1 MAERADLLTVLL
13 AAGAARRF
21 GGGKLDAP
29 VAGRPLGTWSAIA
42 LQRLP
47 ASGRLIV
54 VPPTPPAFVDA
65 LEGWDIATNPMPER
79 GIGGSIAIAARHA
92 AAYGF
97 ERMVVALA
105 DMPLVPSDHFAAL
118 ADGDAIAFTRYPD
131 GSPGVPAAFP
141 QRRFAALAELTSGGA
156 AEQDWGEEI
165 ALIAPRDGQALSD
178 VDEQGD
184 LPAVERLFLE
194 RADRKPPQ

>member
-1 MAERADLLTVLL
+1 MAERADLLTALL

-29 VAGRPLGTWSAIA
+29 VAGRALGTWAATA

-54 VPPTPPAFVDA
+54 VSPDRPAFTGG
-65 LEGWDIATNPMPER
+65 LEGWDIAINPVPER
-79 GIGGSIAIAARHA
+79 GIGGSIAVAARHA
-92 AAYGF
+92 AAQGF
-97 ERMVVALA
+97 KRMVIALA
-105 DMPLVPSDHFAAL
+105 DMPLVQSEHFAAL

-141 QRRFAALAELTSGGA
+141 QRCFATLAELTAGGA

-165 ALIAPRDGQALSD
+165 ALIAPRDGKALCD

-184 LPAVERLFLE
+184 LPAVERLLE
-194 RADRKPPQ
+194 RANRNPPQ